1 MNEKPLFSLII
12 PVYNSQKT
20 IKRTLLSVL
29 KQTFSSYEVIV
40 VNDGSSDTTANI
52 LQEFSAYSQ
61 VTVIHQINAGV
72 SAARNSGMQQAS
84 GEYVLFLDADDWVD
98 DNFLMI
104 FKQNLDAWPAES
116 VDLMVGNL
124 NDNRVG
130 KVSQAGFFSHE
141 DIPYVLGELEMSDN
155 IGYLHNKC
163 YRRQIIEELN
173 LRFLEGISMS
183 EDLLFNLKFFSC
195 ISNFLVTPGAAYHYE
210 DVEGSLSKR
219 KVQYS
224 ELKVRKQFLTAL
236 YDSIISKYQSSN
248 LDYFLKGISKR
259 VLALDMQIVT
269 AMYHSS
275 FSPADIAQEINEIK
289 RGKYSKGIFILL
301 NKNEKLKYMI
311 MNLNTLTAYYFL
323 YALYRMRAF

>member
-1 MNEKPLFSLII
+1 MNEKPLFSIII

-29 KQTFSSYEVIV
+29 NQTFNNYEIVV
-40 VNDGSSDTTANI
+40 VNDGSTDAT
-52 LQEFSAYSQ
+52 LKVLEEFSRYSQ
-61 VTVIHQINAGV
+61 VTVINQINAGV
-72 SAARNSGMQQAS
+72 SAARNSGLQQAS

-98 DNFLMI
+98 NDFLMI
-104 FKQNLDAWPAES
+104 FKQNLDAWSTES
-116 VDLMVGNL
+116 VDLIVGNL
-124 NDNRVG
+124 NDGRVG
-130 KVSQAGFFSHE
+130 KVSQSGFFSNE

-163 YRRQIIEELN
+163 YRRQILSELN
-173 LRFLEGISMS
+173 LRFIEGISMS

-195 ISNFLVTPGAAYHYE
+195 ISNFLVTQGSAYHYE
-210 DVEGSLSKR
+210 DVAGSLSKQ
-219 KVQYS
+219 KVHYS
-224 ELKVRKQFLTAL
+224 ELKVRKQFLTTL
-236 YDSIISKYQSSN
+236 YDSIVDKYQGSN
-248 LDYFLKGISKR
+248 LDYLLKGISKR

-275 FSPADIAQEINEIK
+275 FSPVDIAQEINEIK

-311 MNLNTLTAYYFL
+311 MNLNTITAYYFL

>member
-1 MNEKPLFSLII
+1 MNEKTLFSLII

-20 IKRTLLSVL
+20 IQRTLLSVL
-29 KQTFSSYEVIV
+29 KQTFSNYEVIV
-40 VNDGSSDTTANI
+40 VNDGSSDSTPKI
-52 LQEFSAYSQ
+52 LEEFSAYSQ

-72 SAARNSGMQQAS
+72 SAARNSGMQQAK
-84 GEYVLFLDADDWVD
+84 GDYVLFLDADDWVD

-104 FKQNLDAWPAES
+104 FKQNLDAWPAET

-124 NDNRVG
+124 NDSRVG
-130 KVSQAGFFSHE
+130 KVSQAGFFSNE

-210 DVEGSLSKR
+210 DVEASLSKR

-236 YDSIISKYQSSN
+236 YDSIISKYHASD

>member
-1 MNEKPLFSLII
+1 MNEKPLFSIII

-29 KQTFSSYEVIV
+29 NQTFSNYEIVV
-40 VNDGSSDTTANI
+40 VNDGSTDSS
-52 LQEFSAYSQ
+52 LKVMEEFSRYSQ
-61 VTVIHQINAGV
+61 VTLINQINAGV
-72 SAARNSGMQQAS
+72 SAARNSGLQQAS

-98 DNFLMI
+98 DDFLMI
-104 FKQNLDAWPAES
+104 FKQNLDTWSTES
-116 VDLMVGNL
+116 VDLIVGNL
-124 NDNRVG
+124 NDGRVG
-130 KVSQAGFFSHE
+130 KLSQSGFFSNE

-163 YRRQIIEELN
+163 YRRQILSELD
-173 LRFLEGISMS
+173 LRFIEGISMS

-195 ISNFLVTPGAAYHYE
+195 ISNFLVTQGSAYHYE
-210 DVEGSLSKR
+210 DVAGSLSKQ
-219 KVQYS
+219 KVHYS
-224 ELKVRKQFLTAL
+224 ELKVRKQFLTTL
-236 YDSIISKYQSSN
+236 YDSIVDKYQGSN

-289 RGKYSKGIFILL
+289 RGKY
-301 NKNEKLKYMI
+301 
-311 MNLNTLTAYYFL
+311 
-323 YALYRMRAF
+323 

>member
-40 VNDGSSDTTANI
+40 VNDGSSDSTENI

-72 SAARNSGMQQAS
+72 SAARNSGMQQAR

-130 KVSQAGFFSHE
+130 KVSQAGFFSQE

-236 YDSIISKYQSSN
+236 YDSIISKYQASD

>member
-29 KQTFSSYEVIV
+29 KQTFSNYEVIV
-40 VNDGSSDTTANI
+40 VNDGSSDTTPKI
-52 LQEFSAYSQ
+52 LEEFSAYSQ
-61 VTVIHQINAGV
+61 VTVIHQINGGV
-72 SAARNSGMQQAS
+72 SAARNSGMQQAR
-84 GEYVLFLDADDWVD
+84 GEYILFLDADDWVD

-104 FKQNLDAWPAES
+104 FKQNLDAWPAET

-130 KVSQAGFFSHE
+130 KVSQAGFFSNE

-195 ISNFLVTPGAAYHYE
+195 INNFLVTPGAAYHYE
-210 DVEGSLSKR
+210 DVEASLSKR

-236 YDSIISKYQSSN
+236 YDAIISKYHSSD

>member
-40 VNDGSSDTTANI
+40 VNDGSSDSTANI

-72 SAARNSGMQQAS
+72 SAARNSGMQQAC

-130 KVSQAGFFSHE
+130 KVSQAGFFSNE

-163 YRRQIIEELN
+163 YRRQIIDELN

>member
-1 MNEKPLFSLII
+1 MNEKPLFSIII

-29 KQTFSSYEVIV
+29 NQTFNNYEIVV
-40 VNDGSSDTTANI
+40 VNDGSTDAT
-52 LQEFSAYSQ
+52 LKVLEEFSRYSQ
-61 VTVIHQINAGV
+61 VTVINQINAGV
-72 SAARNSGMQQAS
+72 SAARNSGLQQAS

-98 DNFLMI
+98 NDFLMI
-104 FKQNLDAWPAES
+104 FKQNLDAWSTES
-116 VDLMVGNL
+116 VDLIVGNL
-124 NDNRVG
+124 NDGRVG
-130 KVSQAGFFSHE
+130 KVSQSGFFSNE

-163 YRRQIIEELN
+163 YRRQILSELN
-173 LRFLEGISMS
+173 LRFIEGISMS

-195 ISNFLVTPGAAYHYE
+195 ISNFLVTQGSAYHYE
-210 DVEGSLSKR
+210 DVAGSLSKQ
-219 KVQYS
+219 KVHYS
-224 ELKVRKQFLTAL
+224 ELKVRKQFLTTL
-236 YDSIISKYQSSN
+236 YDSIVDKYQGSN
-248 LDYFLKGISKR
+248 LDYLLKGISKR

-311 MNLNTLTAYYFL
+311 MNLNTITAYYFL

>member
-1 MNEKPLFSLII
+1 MNEKMLFSLII

-29 KQTFSSYEVIV
+29 NQTFSSYEVIV
-40 VNDGSSDTTANI
+40 VNDGSNDSTAQI
-52 LQEFSAYSQ
+52 LEEFSPYLQ
-61 VTVIHQINAGV
+61 VKVIHQINAGV

-98 DNFLMI
+98 DNFLMT

-116 VDLMVGNL
+116 VDLIVGNL

-130 KVSQAGFFSHE
+130 KVSQAGFFSNE

-163 YRRQIIEELN
+163 YRRQIIKEQN

-210 DVEGSLSKR
+210 DVEDSLSKR
-219 KVQYS
+219 KVHYS

-236 YDSIISKYQSSN
+236 YDSIVSKYQFSN

-269 AMYHSS
+269 AMYHAS

-289 RGKYSKGIFILL
+289 QGKYSKGIFILL

>member
-1 MNEKPLFSLII
+1 MNEKPLFSIII

-29 KQTFSSYEVIV
+29 NQTFSNYEIVV
-40 VNDGSSDTTANI
+40 VNDGSTDSTLNV
-52 LQEFSAYSQ
+52 LEEFSRYSQ
-61 VTVIHQINAGV
+61 VTVINQRNAGV
-72 SAARNSGMQQAS
+72 SAARNSGLQQAS

-98 DNFLMI
+98 DDFLMI
-104 FKQNLDAWPAES
+104 FKQNLEAWPTES
-116 VDLMVGNL
+116 IDLMVGNL
-124 NDNRVG
+124 NDGRVG
-130 KVSQAGFFSHE
+130 KVSRAGFFSNE

-163 YRRQIIEELN
+163 YRRQILSELN
-173 LRFLEGISMS
+173 LRFIEGISMS

-195 ISNFLVTPGAAYHYE
+195 ISNFLVTQGTPYHYE
-210 DVEGSLSKR
+210 DVAGSLSKQ
-219 KVQYS
+219 KVHYS
-224 ELKVRKQFLTAL
+224 ELKVRKQFLTTL
-236 YDSIISKYQSSN
+236 YDSIVEKYQGSN
-248 LDYFLKGISKR
+248 LDYLLKGISKR

-311 MNLNTLTAYYFL
+311 MNLNTITAYYFL

>member
-40 VNDGSSDTTANI
+40 VNDGSSDSTANI

-72 SAARNSGMQQAS
+72 SAARNSGMQQAR

-130 KVSQAGFFSHE
+130 KVSQAGFFSQE

-236 YDSIISKYQSSN
+236 YDAIISKYQASD

>member
-40 VNDGSSDTTANI
+40 VNDGSSDSTANI

-130 KVSQAGFFSHE
+130 KVSQAGFFSQE

-236 YDSIISKYQSSN
+236 YDSIISKYQASD

>member
-130 KVSQAGFFSHE
+130 KVSQAGFFSNE

-236 YDSIISKYQSSN
+236 YDSIISKYQASD